1 MQHKEGWRAWDEAGE
16 TRSVLTGTELDVK
29 RHVTSTELLQIILKR
44 GGKYGILHCSSSEH
58 ALSSLRFIHSQRAGE
73 KWGKTARVEW
83 LTNNELNIFI
93 FHMLYWSCSFLI
105 CAS

>member
-44 GGKYGILHCSSSEH
+44 GGEIWDF
-58 ALSSLRFIHSQRAGE
+58 ALLQ
-73 KWGKTARVEW
+73 
-83 LTNNELNIFI
+83 
-93 FHMLYWSCSFLI
+93 
-105 CAS
+105 